1 MGSPIGT
8 TSTSPDATQTPPLP
22 GSEPVRSLAQ
32 IHEPVVRQAIEAA
45 LERPETLGF
54 LLCGSRANGWGA
66 PDADYDGFL
75 YVTREHYR
83 GLDVGATQI
92 RIFAEGETPRRMI
105 GDISVF
111 SDEIFEEQ
119 LRSPLDI
126 DHWPYVDSVVLF
138 DRTGAMEAWRRR
150 LAAFPDAE
158 FRERAID
165 KLLLLVIAYHYAT
178 MDDVRG
184 FPADRQLNLMRGA
197 LAGAHLWFTLQRRWA
212 PPFKWWTREIERLA
226 IRPDTRSVLEGAILN
241 PSIETL
247 THLRDHLKT
256 EMRYAGIPEV
266 DDLLSE
272 FFKSFLPE
280 RRPAVYRN
288 SYL

>member
-1 MGSPIGT
+1 MRT
-8 TSTSPDATQTPPLP
+8 L
-22 GSEPVRSLAQ
+22 EQ
-32 IHEPVVRQAIEAA
+32 IHEPAVRRAIESM

-75 YVTREHYR
+75 YVTRERYR
-83 GLDVGATQI
+83 SLGLDETQI
-92 RIFAEGETPRRMI
+92 RLFAEGETPRRMI

-111 SDEIFEEQ
+111 SEEIFEEQ

-138 DRTGAMEAWRRR
+138 DPGGATEEWRRR
-150 LAAFPDAE
+150 LAAFPDDE
-158 FRERAID
+158 FRDRAID
-165 KLLLLVIAYHYAT
+165 KLLQLVIAYHYAT

-197 LAGAHLWFTLQRRWA
+197 LAGANLWFTLQRRWA
-212 PPFKWWTREIERLA
+212 PPFKWWTREVERLG
-226 IRPDTRSVLEGAILN
+226 IRPDTRAVLEGAILN

-256 EMRYAGIPEV
+256 EMRHAGIREV
-266 DDLLSE
+266 DDLLAE

>member
-1 MGSPIGT
+1 M
-8 TSTSPDATQTPPLP
+8 
-22 GSEPVRSLAQ
+22 RRLAQ
-32 IHEPVVRQAIEAA
+32 IHEPTVREAIESMLA
-45 LERPETLGF
+45 RPDTLGF
-54 LLCGSRANGWGA
+54 LVCGSRANGWGA
-66 PDADYDGFL
+66 ADADYDGFL
-75 YVTREHYR
+75 HVTNERYR
-83 GLDVGATQI
+83 GLTAGETQI
-92 RIFAEGETPRRMI
+92 RIFAQGETPRRMI

-111 SDEIFEEQ
+111 SDEVFEEQ

-126 DHWPYVDSVVLF
+126 DHWPYVDSAVLY
-138 DRTGAMEAWRRR
+138 DRTGATEEWRRR
-150 LAAFPDAE
+150 LAAFPEVD
-158 FRERAID
+158 FKERAID
-165 KLLLLVIAYHYAT
+165 KMLTLVIAYHYAT

-197 LAGAHLWFTLQRRWA
+197 LAGANLWFTLQRRWA
-212 PPFKWWTREIERLA
+212 PPFKWWTREIERLG
-226 IRPDTRSVLEGAILN
+226 IRPDSRAVLEGAILN

-266 DDLLSE
+266 DDLLTE
-272 FFKSFLPE
+272 FFKSFQPE